1 MKKQKNSFKE
11 HLTES
16 ILEIVLIA
24 IFYGIG
30 AGVIYLFGKLFKL
43 NLDVFSMDA
52 DGVILLGVVALLVIP
67 FIIAILVNTIKKIM
81 KK

>member
-1 MKKQKNSFKE
+1 MKSKKDAFKE
-11 HLTES
+11 NLLEG
-16 ILEIVLIA
+16 ILEIVFTV
-24 IFYGIG
+24 IFFGVG

>member
-1 MKKQKNSFKE
+1 MKKQKKSFKE

-24 IFYGIG
+24 ILYGIG

-43 NLDVFSMDA
+43 DLDVFGMDA
-52 DGVILLGVVALLVIP
+52 DGVILLGVVAILVIP
-67 FIIAILVNTIKKIM
+67 FIVVTLVDTIKKRM
-81 KK
+81 NK